1 MGTTTLSTIGTS
13 ARGRPFQPG
22 HKIGPR
28 FQKGHPFY
36 PPKPK
41 HGRAKRDLRI
51 IARRIFRALE
61 LERDGEMTVEQRI
74 HAENAARLGAL
85 LKDLFD
91 RSGRGE
97 LIDPTTMSALVNSQ
111 QREMELLNQ

>member
-1 MGTTTLSTIGTS
+1 MGTTTETLSTIGTS

-51 IARRIFRALE
+51 IARRIFRAIE
-61 LERDGEMTVEQRI
+61 EERDGEMTVEQRI

-85 LKDLFD
+85 AKDLFE
-91 RSGRGE
+91 RGE
-97 LIDPTTMSALVNSQ
+97 LIDPTVLSTLINSQ
-111 QREMELLNQ
+111 QREMELMNA